1 MVSDGSSRECDG
13 RGDSKLLAWCVPV
26 HRECFDGF
34 IIAHFSGYRINVTKE
49 NTLCSFDAYFRRTIA
64 LRVIC

>member
-13 RGDSKLLAWCVPV
+13 RGDSKQWLG
-26 HRECFDGF
+26 ECFDGF
-34 IIAHFSGYRINVTKE
+34 IIVHFSGYRIKVTKE